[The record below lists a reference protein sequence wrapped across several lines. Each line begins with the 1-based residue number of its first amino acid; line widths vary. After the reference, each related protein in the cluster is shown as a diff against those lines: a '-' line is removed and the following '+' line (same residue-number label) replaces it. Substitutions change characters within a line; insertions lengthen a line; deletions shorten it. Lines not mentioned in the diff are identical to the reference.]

1 MGWFPEAFA
10 EKDNATGS
18 GVAAAA
24 ATTTEEQAS
33 ASAAA
38 PVDKTAAT
46 DAAAVPA
53 AAVLDAIGPVSIE
66 TGKVLFD
73 WSNEDDT
80 FKIEQGQAVE
90 VWRTDVDGWSL
101 GRVNNTPGYVWTSCF
116 EMKQ

>member
-38 PVDKTAAT
+38 PVDETAAT
-46 DAAAVPA
+46 DAA

-66 TGKVLFD
+66 TGKVLFN

-80 FKIEQGQAVE
+80 FKIEKGQAVE

>member
-38 PVDKTAAT
+38 PVDETAAT
-46 DAAAVPA
+46 DAA

-66 TGKVLFD
+66 TGKVLFN